1 MPRFLGNIPWSCV
14 PPLWAGSRRAACSQ
28 GLPWVLG
35 AVAAGGRRQA
45 AMTDFITGLSKASK
59 GSLQELCRLL
69 AVNTEGSKL
78 LLAERALGAIPAL
91 RAQLVELRAGIE
103 RAQQSLRGQ
112 VDGRK
117 NGVKA

>member
-1 MPRFLGNIPWSCV
+1 MELCSPALGRQPTGC
-14 PPLWAGSRRAACSQ
+14 LLAGF
-28 GLPWVLG
+28 
-35 AVAAGGRRQA
+35 AVGFGSGCGGRPP
-45 AMTDFITGLSKASK
+45 TGLSKASK

-78 LLAERALGAIPAL
+78 ILAERALGAIPAL
-91 RAQLVELRAGIE
+91 RADIE